1 MSKTKLD
8 KIDEELESLQLDR
21 PTAGKTPAQLQKHSI
36 DPQYDQK
43 PIERSL
49 YILTKG
55 DDIQKLSVIH
65 SLPSLLQKDRN
76 GTLTRIIP
84 KIQQELPINTSSE
97 FHLATSNMFK
107 ILIEMK
113 LDLNLMRPVFQGIES
128 KDPVVAAAWCETL
141 LQVIKCLSDN
151 EIKSDVIPF
160 AVKLSQIN
168 RPTFYRINACKVL
181 GQVAIHPK
189 ITTFDVKKDIVPLTQ
204 SLCQDC
210 LYEVRAAMCTELPH
224 VAKGLSNDANVR
236 ICLLPCLVELS
247 SDENMQVRAAAVDA
261 AILLIPCLNS
271 DTVKTTAIP
280 LVKRLCT
287 QCTKEGDL
295 TFPAVAKIYGK
306 LLTNL
311 QQHLSEADSIW
322 FLDNFKELSHRGLS
336 ISDLDVDIDPAM
348 AVSCREYCALNLP
361 AVTFFITAQL
371 RSELNKW
378 YLIFQDLAGDPC
390 YLVRKTV
397 AACIYEIGTTLGSD
411 SKIILIDF
419 LKLIRDDS
427 EEVLDALVPN
437 IGPILVMFTSVGV
450 LSREYTTQAT
460 LDIGRGLLKCQVE
473 IYSNYNWRR
482 RMAFLVQLEDL
493 PTCMP
498 SDFIHQ
504 HFTPLVLKLS
514 LESRARPVRTQAART
529 LLVFLRYNIKE
540 NHRKWIRESLI
551 NNLCNSSSCYTRHI
565 FINMCYDAVKI
576 FSWKYFKE
584 HFFLPLLS
592 LGDDPVSTVR
602 LCVVNFCPTL
612 KQMLVLPLERN
623 LQMKLE
629 NFVSR
634 LEMMEQDKDVIAT
647 LKKKLREMRAPQLS
661 KQEGLLEEKR
671 KIEEEERVQQGK
683 SLPNASSKMPGGIAP
698 VAQRLIRE
706 SPSARKQQIQPQ
718 ASGIISRTQSQQSGT
733 SEMSFLDQHFYIDA
747 GVALPDTAS
756 TTSLTS
762 IEDNLSLLSLDPSQN
777 KEEEISTVSV
787 ENTNIENMSDEDLL
801 ELKTSTTNITD
812 DVKVNIEKKAGSKL
826 SSEGVKKRNKRNSC
840 FFVSDIPKNTS
851 ATHLKRRSLNIGGS
865 ETSRIPV
872 VNKNLADKSNIR
884 KIKTKIEKT
893 EVVNKIKPK
902 IKIPTLKTDDV
913 ESNDRVK
920 DKNANDCNINGN
932 KSSLGN
938 KEVKENVPINTSIKD
953 KIPIKQPSTPKTSN
967 LPVLIK
973 RIPQK

>member
-1 MSKTKLD
+1 FC
-8 KIDEELESLQLDR
+8 R
-21 PTAGKTPAQLQKHSI
+21 
-36 DPQYDQK
+36 
-43 PIERSL
+43 
-49 YILTKG
+49 KG
-55 DDIQKLSVIH
+55 DDIQKLSVIQ

-97 FHLATSNMFK
+97 FHLATSNVFK

-113 LDLNLMRPVFQGIES
+113 LDLNLMRPVFQGIDS
-128 KDPVVAAAWCETL
+128 KDPVVAAAWSETL
-141 LQVIKCLSDN
+141 IQVIKCLSEND
-151 EIKSDVIPF
+151 IKHDVLPF

-168 RPTFYRINACKVL
+168 RPTFYRINACKIL

-247 SDENMQVRAAAVDA
+247 CDENMQVRAAAVDA
-261 AILLIPCLNS
+261 AILLIPCLNA

-311 QQHLSEADSIW
+311 QNYLSEADSVW

-336 ISDLDVDIDPAM
+336 ISDPDVDIDPTM

-361 AVTFFITAQL
+361 AVTFFVTVQIK
-371 RSELNKW
+371 SELNKW

-390 YLVRKTV
+390 YLVRKTI
-397 AACIYEIGTTLGSD
+397 AACIYEIGTTLGVD

-450 LSREYTTQAT
+450 LSRDKTTQAT

-529 LLVFLRYNIKE
+529 LLIFLRYNVKE

-551 NNLCNSSSCYTRHI
+551 NNLCNSNSCYTRHI
-565 FINMCYDAVKI
+565 FINMCYEAVKI
-576 FSWKYFKE
+576 FSMKYFKE

-612 KQMLVLPLERN
+612 KQMLVLPVERN

-647 LKKKLREMRAPQLS
+647 LKKKLREMRAPQFG
-661 KQEGLLEEKR
+661 KQEGLLEDKR
-671 KIEEEERVQQGK
+671 KMEEEDRVQQGK
-683 SLPNASSKMPGGIAP
+683 SLPNASSKMPGGIAAP
-698 VAQRLIRE
+698 VATQRLIRE
-706 SPSARKQQIQPQ
+706 PSRKQQIQPQ
-718 ASGIISRTQSQQSGT
+718 SSGIIGRTQSQQSST

-762 IEDNLSLLSLDPSQN
+762 VEDNLSLLSLDPPQN

-840 FFVSDIPKNTS
+840 FFVSDIPKNAS
-851 ATHLKRRSLNIGGS
+851 AVHLKRRSLNIGGN

-872 VNKNLADKSNIR
+872 VTKNLADKSNIR
-884 KIKTKIEKT
+884 RIKTKVEKT
-893 EVVNKIKPK
+893 EVVHKTKSKIKT
-902 IKIPTLKTDDV
+902 PTLKTDDV
-913 ESNDRVK
+913 ESRVK

-938 KEVKENVPINTSIKD
+938 KEVKENLPINTSIKD
-953 KIPIKQPSTPKTSN
+953 KISIKQPSTTKTSN
-967 LPVLIK
+967 LPVLIR
-973 RIPQK
+973 RISQK

>member
-1 MSKTKLD
+1 MET
-8 KIDEELESLQLDR
+8 DEEIEKLEECLSW
-21 PTAGKTPAQLQKHSI
+21 
-36 DPQYDQK
+36 QY
-43 PIERSL
+43 L
-49 YILTKG
+49 YTKG
-55 DDIQKLSVIH
+55 DDIQKLSVIQ

-97 FHLATSNMFK
+97 FHLATSNVFK

-113 LDLNLMRPVFQGIES
+113 LDLNLMRPVFQGIDS
-128 KDPVVAAAWCETL
+128 KDPVVAAAWSETL
-141 LQVIKCLSDN
+141 IQVIKCLSEND
-151 EIKSDVIPF
+151 IKHDVLPF

-168 RPTFYRINACKVL
+168 RPTFYRINACKIL

-247 SDENMQVRAAAVDA
+247 CDENMQVRAAAVDA
-261 AILLIPCLNS
+261 AILLIPCLNA

-311 QQHLSEADSIW
+311 QNYLSEADSVW

-336 ISDLDVDIDPAM
+336 ISDPDVDIDPTM

-361 AVTFFITAQL
+361 AVTFFVTVQIK
-371 RSELNKW
+371 SELNKW

-390 YLVRKTV
+390 YLVRKTI
-397 AACIYEIGTTLGSD
+397 AACIYEIGTTLGVD

-450 LSREYTTQAT
+450 LSRDKTTQAT

-529 LLVFLRYNIKE
+529 LLIFLRYNVKE

-551 NNLCNSSSCYTRHI
+551 NNLCNSNSCYTRHI
-565 FINMCYDAVKI
+565 FINMCYEAVKI
-576 FSWKYFKE
+576 FSMKYFKE

-612 KQMLVLPLERN
+612 KQMLVLPVERN

-647 LKKKLREMRAPQLS
+647 LKKKLREMRAPQFG
-661 KQEGLLEEKR
+661 KQEGLLEDKR
-671 KIEEEERVQQGK
+671 KMEEEDRVQQGK
-683 SLPNASSKMPGGIAP
+683 SLPNASSKMPGGIAAP
-698 VAQRLIRE
+698 VATQRLIRE
-706 SPSARKQQIQPQ
+706 PSRKQQIQPQ
-718 ASGIISRTQSQQSGT
+718 SSGIIGRTQSQQSST

-762 IEDNLSLLSLDPSQN
+762 VEDNLSLLSLDPPQN

-840 FFVSDIPKNTS
+840 FFVSDIPKNAS
-851 ATHLKRRSLNIGGS
+851 AVHLKRRSLNIGGN

-872 VNKNLADKSNIR
+872 VTKNLADKSNIR
-884 KIKTKIEKT
+884 RIKTKVEKT
-893 EVVNKIKPK
+893 EVVHKTKSKIKT
-902 IKIPTLKTDDV
+902 PTLKTDDV
-913 ESNDRVK
+913 ESRVK

-938 KEVKENVPINTSIKD
+938 KEVKENLPINTSIKD
-953 KIPIKQPSTPKTSN
+953 KISIKQPSTTKTSN
-967 LPVLIK
+967 LPVLIR
-973 RIPQK
+973 RISQK